1 MSNNNI
7 NISDFV
13 PVFNQ
18 FKNKPKDTIKYESLS
33 FVVTVTNGY
42 NADGAALDFS
52 GYKPTYKEL
61 IAYDHL
67 INKGNG
73 TYNLTGKGF
82 DETLKN
88 LPQVVLKY
96 KSQVTKLAKHLY
108 SSNYKQACFNI
119 WHFLTKN
126 IKYKIDKPGYE
137 EMRSPARAWHD
148 RFTGIDCDC
157 FSIFSACLLIEMNYY
172 PHFQIVAF
180 NNKPDY
186 GHIYVIEKNIIL
198 DCVMKKFN
206 QEPDNVTKKL
216 NLMIQNVILNGPDS
230 GIVQILMNE
239 QKKLKEIINSG
250 NATAAVFKE
259 LKKVKF
265 LILCAEHEA
274 HTHLIELMHY
284 VDDINAD
291 GNFIYKNATINSI
304 LSHVDGLGNIESS
317 LGEVEASEDDI
328 DEMEDIAG
336 ILEEI
341 EEIEETPL
349 EGLGDLGRRHA
360 RKRAARKA
368 KRAARK
374 TKRAAIK
381 FNRRAKPKRIMLK
394 RLVKKLAPRN
404 IIKTIKKVNKFGRK
418 FSPAHI
424 IARAAKKKFN
434 ALRAK
439 RYALRAKRYAKRI
452 AKKSNVF
459 QEEPTYEAP
468 FDEEPTDEE
477 PTYEAPFDEEP
488 TDEEPTYESS
498 FDEEPT
504 DEPSFDGE
512 LTDETLEELEKR
524 LHNKIKSGRFH
535 PNDVKELKKTRT
547 IMMTTEPGRRAPHL
561 ELMNHVEDI
570 DSSGNYVFKNK
581 TINAILEHCDGL
593 GNLDYSIGEIMVNNH
608 DIEELNSIGEIL
620 DEMEDFENTPLEG
633 LGDLG
638 RRHARKRAARKA
650 KRAARRAA
658 RKAAGKTIKQK
669 LRRFIKKT
677 GSIIKKVSRKIRK
690 FNPAFAIPRAAFLG
704 LLNLN
709 AFNLAFKLS
718 IGYKTQAEA
727 EKDGM
732 DINEWKKAVNATAKV
747 EKFFEKT
754 GGSIAQLRKAVKK
767 GRYRKEAK
775 AEKTRVKGFKGLG
788 FAIAGAITAAGSLLA
803 KIFGFLKKV
812 NFKKLGR
819 KVFNKIKGSKT
830 DVENEIDMD
839 NINTMNPNNP
849 TNTTS
854 NNSSLIWILLGGCA
868 LAFFALK
875 K

>member
-374 TKRAAIK
+374 
-381 FNRRAKPKRIMLK
+381 
-394 RLVKKLAPRN
+394 
-404 IIKTIKKVNKFGRK
+404 
-418 FSPAHI
+418 
-424 IARAAKKKFN
+424 
-434 ALRAK
+434 
-439 RYALRAKRYAKRI
+439 
-452 AKKSNVF
+452 
-459 QEEPTYEAP
+459 
-468 FDEEPTDEE
+468 
-477 PTYEAPFDEEP
+477 
-488 TDEEPTYESS
+488 
-498 FDEEPT
+498 
-504 DEPSFDGE
+504 
-512 LTDETLEELEKR
+512 
-524 LHNKIKSGRFH
+524 
-535 PNDVKELKKTRT
+535 
-547 IMMTTEPGRRAPHL
+547 
-561 ELMNHVEDI
+561 
-570 DSSGNYVFKNK
+570 
-581 TINAILEHCDGL
+581 
-593 GNLDYSIGEIMVNNH
+593 
-608 DIEELNSIGEIL
+608 
-620 DEMEDFENTPLEG
+620 
-633 LGDLG
+633 
-638 RRHARKRAARKA
+638 
-650 KRAARRAA
+650 
-658 RKAAGKTIKQK
+658 AAGKTIKQK

-677 GSIIKKVSRKIRK
+677 GSTIKKVSRKIRK